1 MAIFHEKKLAEK
13 VHGEVIECIGIAKA
27 NGKKDLNFFLPPK
40 EFTEMA
46 ATILEGLLEKDG
58 YQVRLKSFPTRVGE
72 AYVIY
77 IKIQ

>member
-1 MAIFHEKKLAEK
+1 MAITHDTKLAEK
-13 VHGEVIECIGIAKA
+13 VHGEVVECIGIAKE

-46 ATILEGLLEKDG
+46 ATILQDLLEKDG
-58 YQVRLKSFPTRVGE
+58 YQVRLKSYPTRTGE